1 MIVSIIL
8 SILKIIGIT
17 LLCILGL
24 LLLVVLLV
32 LFVPIRYK
40 VMAESHINQ
49 DTTEYHVKAKVTWLL
64 CLVHGKFEYPGE
76 EGFILKIGPFYL
88 SGKEKKPKKPKK
100 EKRKSNSKRIDETE
114 EVYSAASEEE
124 GGTDYQDATVSSENK
139 TDKTGN
145 VDLLE
150 EMLEEK
156 IQKKK
161 ERKSFIEKIHY
172 TRQKICDKISEIKN
186 KIKKIFANIKKYISI
201 IKSDEFKNTL
211 AVCKTSLVRI
221 FRMIKPRKV
230 RITGTVGMKSPD
242 QTGYVCAAVG
252 VISPFYKKQIHITPD
267 FENYIIDGNVLIKGR
282 IYLCVVLGIA
292 IKVFFDKNIRK
303 VLEMFRREEA

>member
-8 SILKIIGIT
+8 SILKIIGIA

-24 LLLVVLLV
+24 LLLIVLLV

-40 VMAESHINQ
+40 VTAEGHINQ
-49 DTTEYHVKAKVTWLL
+49 DMTEYHVKAKVTWLL

-76 EGFILKIGPFYL
+76 KGFILKIGPFYL

-100 EKRKSNSKRIDETE
+100 EKRKSKSKGADEKE
-114 EVYSAASEEE
+114 AVYLATGEE
-124 GGTDYQDATVSSENK
+124 GGTDQPDDAGANEKKQDNTEDV
-139 TDKTGN
+139 
-145 VDLLE
+145 VLLE

-156 IQKKK
+156 IKKKK
-161 ERKSFIEKIHY
+161 ERKSFKEKIHY
-172 TRQKICDKISEIKN
+172 TRQKICDKINEIKD

-201 IKSDEFKNTL
+201 VKSDEFKNTL
-211 AVCKTSLVRI
+211 ALCKTSLVRI

-230 RITGTVGMKSPD
+230 RIKGTVGMKSPE

-252 VISPFYKKQIHITPD
+252 IISPFYKKQIHITPD

>member
-40 VMAESHINQ
+40 VTAEGHIDQ

-64 CLVHGKFEYPGE
+64 CLVHGKVEYPGE

-88 SGKEKKPKKPKK
+88 SGKEKKPKKD
-100 EKRKSNSKRIDETE
+100 KRKSKSKRIDEKK
-114 EVYSAASEEE
+114 EVYSATSEEE
-124 GGTDYQDATVSSENK
+124 HGTDYPDGIVSSENN
-139 TDKTGN
+139 TDKTGD

-161 ERKSFIEKIHY
+161 EQKSFKEKIHY

-201 IKSDEFKNTL
+201 IKSEEFSDSL
-211 AVCKTSLVRI
+211 ALCKTSLVRI

-230 RITGTVGMKSPD
+230 RIKGTVGMKSPD
-242 QTGYVCAAVG
+242 QTGYICAAVG
-252 VISPFYKKQIHITPD
+252 VISPFYKKQINITPD